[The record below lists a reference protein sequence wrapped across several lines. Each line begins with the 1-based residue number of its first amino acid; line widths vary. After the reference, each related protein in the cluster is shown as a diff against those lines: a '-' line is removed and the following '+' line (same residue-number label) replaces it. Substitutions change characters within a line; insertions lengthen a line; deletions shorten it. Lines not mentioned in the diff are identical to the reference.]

1 MNLNERSSLI
11 TYHLSPITYH
21 FVRMSDS
28 FRADANR
35 AARDERK
42 KAYLRAIMDRHAE
55 RFRAAAHQD
64 PPTVAREA
72 HVAIDEVLER
82 DRKKSALSDDIQCR
96 KGCAHCCR
104 VPVEIWPHE
113 AALLV
118 EAARAA
124 GLELDEARLER
135 QSQHTLDTWQRQPAP
150 DTACVFLGN
159 DGACKVYAS
168 RPNACRKLLVLTD
181 PHLCDASKHAP
192 DSVERWF
199 SWEAEILESAAL
211 EVFGAGLMPRLL
223 LAELAKRC
231 K

>member
-1 MNLNERSSLI
+1 
-11 TYHLSPITYH
+11 
-21 FVRMSDS
+21 MSDS

-42 KAYLRAIMDRHAE
+42 KAYLRAIMDRYTE
-55 RFRAAAHQD
+55 RFRAATHQD

-82 DRKKSALSDDIQCR
+82 DRKKSARSGDIQCR

-104 VPVEIWPHE
+104 GPVEIWPHE

-135 QSQHTLDTWQRQPAP
+135 QSQHTLDTWQLQPAP
-150 DTACVFLGN
+150 DTA
-159 DGACKVYAS
+159 
-168 RPNACRKLLVLTD
+168 
-181 PHLCDASKHAP
+181 
-192 DSVERWF
+192 
-199 SWEAEILESAAL
+199 
-211 EVFGAGLMPRLL
+211 
-223 LAELAKRC
+223 
-231 K
+231 